1 MTPKPKITRKPK
13 KNIHVGIIGLGAY
26 LPSKVMTNLDLEK
39 LVDTSDEWIR
49 TRTGISER
57 RIACK
62 EETTSDLAV
71 NAARM
76 AIKDAKL
83 GPADIDLI
91 ILATITPDMLFPAT
105 SCFVQ
110 AKLGAVN
117 AACFDINAAC
127 SGFIHELTIAQQFIE
142 SGMYKNILVIGAE
155 LLSRFVDWK
164 DRSTCVLFGDGA
176 GAAVIAPVKKG
187 GLLSSYIGADGTK
200 SRLLMFPAGG
210 SVTPASHETVT
221 QGLHFLKMEGNE
233 VFKNAVRVMTNASAQ
248 ALSRAGLTTED
259 IDCVI
264 PHQANIRI
272 IEAVIARVG
281 IPPEKVFVNVE
292 KYGNM
297 SAASAIVA
305 LFEAV
310 KEGRVKKGDKVLMV
324 AFGSG
329 FVWGSC
335 VIEW

>member
-1 MTPKPKITRKPK
+1 MMKTKA
-13 KNIHVGIIGLGAY
+13 GIIGLGAY
-26 LPSKVMTNLDLEK
+26 LPEKVMTNADLEK
-39 LVDTSDEWIR
+39 IVETSDEWIR

-57 RIACK
+57 RIAHK
-62 EETTSDLAV
+62 EETTSDLAAH
-71 NAARM
+71 AARM
-76 AIKDAKL
+76 ALKDAKL
-83 GPADIDLI
+83 EPEDIELI
-91 ILATITPDMLFPAT
+91 ILATITPDMPFPAT

-110 AKLGAVN
+110 AKLGAKN

-142 SGMYKNILVIGAE
+142 TGMYKRILVIGVE
-155 LLSRFVDWK
+155 LLSRFIDWN

-176 GAAVIAPVKKG
+176 GAAVIAPVESG
-187 GLLSSYIGADGTK
+187 GLLSSYLGADGTK

-210 SVTPASHETVT
+210 SVNPASHETVT

-233 VFKNAVRVMTNASAQ
+233 VFKNAVRVMTDAVNKAIE
-248 ALSRAGLTTED
+248 RAGLTTKD
-259 IDCVI
+259 IDCII
-264 PHQANIRI
+264 PHQANRRI
-272 IEAVIARVG
+272 IEAVIERVG
-281 IPPEKVFVNVE
+281 IASDKAFVNVE
-292 KYGNM
+292 RYGNM

-305 LFEAV
+305 LYEAV

>member
-1 MTPKPKITRKPK
+1 MTAKSKITEKSTK
-13 KNIHVGIIGLGAY
+13 KAVGIIGLGAY
-26 LPSKVMTNLDLEK
+26 LPKKVLTNSDLEK
-39 LVDTSDEWIR
+39 MLDTSDEWIR

-57 RIACK
+57 RIADEK
-62 EETTSDLAV
+62 EVTSDLAV

-76 AIKDAKL
+76 ALKDAKL
-83 GPADIDLI
+83 EAADVELI
-91 ILATITPDMLFPAT
+91 ILATISPDVPFPAT
-105 SCFVQ
+105 SCIVQ

-127 SGFIHELTIAQQFIE
+127 SGFIHELTIAQQFVE
-142 SGMYKNILVIGAE
+142 NGMYKNVLVIGVE
-155 LLSRFVDWK
+155 LLSRFIDWK

-176 GAAVIAPVKKG
+176 GAAVVAHVKTG
-187 GLLSSYIGADGTK
+187 GILASYLGADGTK
-200 SRLLMFPAGG
+200 SGLLICPAGG
-210 SVTPASHETVT
+210 SVHPASHRTVT
-221 QGLHFLKMEGNE
+221 EGMHFLKMQGND
-233 VFKNAVRVMTNASAQ
+233 VFKNAVRVMTDAVAK
-248 ALSRAGLTTED
+248 ALHRAGLTVKD

-272 IEAVIARVG
+272 IEAIVERIG
-281 IPPEKVFVNVE
+281 IPMGKVFVNVG

-305 LFEAV
+305 LYEAV
-310 KEGRVKKGDKVLMV
+310 KEGRVKKGDKVLLV

-335 VIEW
+335 IIEW

>member
-1 MTPKPKITRKPK
+1 MTK
-13 KNIHVGIIGLGAY
+13 KKAGIIGLGAY
-26 LPSKVMTNLDLEK
+26 LPEKVMTNADLER
-39 LVDTSDEWIR
+39 LVETSDEWIR

-57 RIACK
+57 RIAHK

-71 NAARM
+71 HAARV
-76 AIKDAKL
+76 ALKDAKL
-83 GPADIDLI
+83 EPEDVELI
-91 ILATITPDMLFPAT
+91 ILATITPDMPFPAT

-110 AKLGAVN
+110 AKLGAKN

-142 SGMYKNILVIGAE
+142 TGMYKRILVIGVE
-155 LLSRFVDWK
+155 LLSRFIDWK

-176 GAAVIAPVKKG
+176 GAAVIAPVESG
-187 GLLSSYIGADGTK
+187 GLLSSYLGADGTK

-210 SVTPASHETVT
+210 SVNPASHETVT

-233 VFKNAVRVMTNASAQ
+233 VFKNAVRVMTDAVNKAIEK
-248 ALSRAGLTTED
+248 AGLSTGD
-259 IDCVI
+259 IDCII
-264 PHQANIRI
+264 PHQANSRI
-272 IEAVIARVG
+272 IEAVIERVG
-281 IPPEKVFVNVE
+281 IPSDRAFVNVE

-305 LFEAV
+305 LYEAV
-310 KEGRVKKGDKVLMV
+310 KAGRVKKGDKVLMV